1 MKVKSHESDSVIEIR
16 LQHNVF
22 QLKVHSTNDTVWEMW
37 EILN

>member
-1 MKVKSHESDSVIEIR
+1 MKVKSHESDSVIEIG

-22 QLKVHSTNDTVWEMW
+22 QPKVHSTNDTVWEMW